1 MTMGSRLNYYRPL
14 KSITIIKQALTAYH
28 NLTFPQWQFQ
38 QQISQLSQMQN
49 TSATLST
56 ATGYYIY
63 YLMAH
68 VQNPESNTWMDK
80 SNYFSSGGWLQS
92 PVGSQGARI
101 GLQCTCWRWKVPTPF
116 PFPLQFPS
124 IT

>member
-1 MTMGSRLNYYRPL
+1 MGSRLNYYRPL

-68 VQNPESNTWMDK
+68 VQNPESNT
-80 SNYFSSGGWLQS
+80 
-92 PVGSQGARI
+92 
-101 GLQCTCWRWKVPTPF
+101 
-116 PFPLQFPS
+116 
-124 IT
+124 